1 VLSATANGV
10 PITNTGTLNVVS
22 GPDLGIVM
30 SSVGTFNVN
39 SNGNLTLTV
48 TNTGGSVTAGNN
60 ITVTANLA
68 PTLTYVSASGGSFTC
83 TNAGSTVT
91 CTRSTGMAN
100 SETAVISI
108 VVNPT
113 LAGPATSTANV
124 ALSGPADTNPTNNAT
139 SHTVTVQPPTPQ
151 TISDTLSTVTVNTTS
166 APADNTTG
174 IAVTV
179 TVRNTSNQLVVGA
192 QVTLQPA
199 PNTGLTILAA
209 PTLLSDSNGQV
220 VFVVRSSVAQ
230 TVTLNVAVSAANNV
244 ILANKPVVTFT
255 ATGAGGTGTGGAGTG
270 TISESN
276 STVISNF
283 NSIPA
288 DNQTAATI
296 TVTLRSTT
304 NQPVAGKQVTLR
316 ASPALASVS
325 IQPPSGTSDANGV
338 VSFSVRASAQGQATF
353 SAEATDDRVYFITQ
367 TATVQFTA
375 PGTRPVPN
383 PQAAQVASAG
393 RATPAPG
400 TLTVPTGP
408 SEGRVVASRLRV
420 RQGPGLNFPI
430 LGLLAFDTRV
440 SIVARDVRGTW
451 YQIDLGD
458 GNTGW
463 ISARWVRVSRAV
475 RSRLPVVAAAPDA
488 TSLVLLPQGATP
500 QPSEG
505 LGVVSTFLLRA
516 RVGPGTQ
523 FQQIGLLS
531 EGAEIV
537 ILGVSRDRRWYL
549 FRTAEGTAWTSAL
562 FVKLKSVNGDG
573 LPLLNP
579 GGTPL
584 F

>member
-1 VLSATANGV
+1 
-10 PITNTGTLNVVS
+10 
-22 GPDLGIVM
+22 
-30 SSVGTFNVN
+30 
-39 SNGNLTLTV
+39 
-48 TNTGGSVTAGNN
+48 
-60 ITVTANLA
+60 
-68 PTLTYVSASGGSFTC
+68 
-83 TNAGSTVT
+83 
-91 CTRSTGMAN
+91 
-100 SETAVISI
+100 
-108 VVNPT
+108 
-113 LAGPATSTANV
+113 
-124 ALSGPADTNPTNNAT
+124 
-139 SHTVTVQPPTPQ
+139 
-151 TISDTLSTVTVNTTS
+151 
-166 APADNTTG
+166 
-174 IAVTV
+174 
-179 TVRNTSNQLVVGA
+179 
-192 QVTLQPA
+192 VTLQPA

-209 PTLLSDSNGQV
+209 PTLISDSNGQV

-255 ATGAGGTGTGGAGTG
+255 ATGAGTTG

-316 ASPALASVS
+316 ANPALASVS

-375 PGTRPVPN
+375 PGTQPVPN
-383 PQAAQVASAG
+383 PQATQVAGAG
-393 RATPAPG
+393 SATPASG

-475 RSRLPVVAAAPDA
+475 RNRVPVVAAAPGTA
-488 TSLVLLPQGATP
+488 PIILLPQGAHH
-500 QPSEG
+500 S
-505 LGVVSTFLLRA
+505 LAKV
-516 RVGPGTQ
+516 
-523 FQQIGLLS
+523 
-531 EGAEIV
+531 
-537 ILGVSRDRRWYL
+537 W
-549 FRTAEGTAWTSAL
+549 AW
-562 FVKLKSVNGDG
+562 
-573 LPLLNP
+573 
-579 GGTPL
+579 
-584 F
+584 